1 MSMSIGTSVGGE
13 NDEPMIEMNMTPLID
28 CMLVL
33 IVMLI
38 VTLPIMT
45 HAVKL
50 DMPPPNPNQPEN
62 PPELETIN
70 IVIDYDGTI
79 LWNGTLVPSLSTLD
93 GYFRIESDK
102 VPQPQVAIKPNA
114 YVKYGIVDE
123 VLASAQRNHI
133 EKMGLVGD
141 EQFQ

>member
-13 NDEPMIEMNMTPLID
+13 GAEPMIEMNMTPLID

-50 DMPPPNPNQPEN
+50 DMPPPNTNQPEV
-62 PPELETIN
+62 PPEMITIM
-70 IVIDYDGTI
+70 IDYDGTI
-79 LWNGTLVPSLSTLD
+79 LWNGTMVPNLATLD
-93 GYFRIESDK
+93 GYFKVEADK
-102 VPQPQVAIKPNA
+102 VPQPQVAIKPDA
-114 YVKYGIVDE
+114 RVKYNMVDQ

-141 EQFQ
+141 EQFE

>member
-1 MSMSIGTSVGGE
+1 MSMSVGTSGVIEG
-13 NDEPMIEMNMTPLID
+13 DKAPMIEMNMTPLID
-28 CMLVL
+28 VMLVL

-50 DMPPPNPNQPEN
+50 DMPPPNAN
-62 PPELETIN
+62 PPDVPPEMITIN
-70 IVIDYDGTI
+70 IDYDGTI
-79 LWNGTLVPSLSTLD
+79 TWNGTPVPSLAILD
-93 GYFRIESDK
+93 GYFRAESDK
-102 VPQPQVAIKPNA
+102 VPQPQVAIKPDA
-114 YVKYGIVDE
+114 RVKYNIVDQ

-141 EQFQ
+141 EQFE